1 MGASLTMSDP
11 DRERGNQK
19 QNERRENAMKEQGEK
34 ELLAKPWRKFKNDTD
49 PWSPD
54 VCKKLKDEIATHKL
68 LEEAGLEFFNVL
80 LIGQIS
86 AGKSS
91 FYNTIESVFSKH
103 VTGRADAGAVE
114 QSLTTKFR
122 TYKVKA
128 EDNDNKPLAFKFCDT
143 MGLSTESGLTPQDC
157 GIIMDG
163 QVPDGADLTE
173 ALDEGSRAYKE
184 DRMHC
189 LVFLVDASRMEFMD
203 EAVIEKFAKI
213 REQGT
218 KRHLNPVVILTR
230 IDECCV
236 ELNRDEGDIT
246 KVFHSKTVKDLVV
259 AATHKFGVAQ
269 NMVFPV
275 QNYSSENDKEM
286 GIDILLLRALRQML
300 RCSKTCIEDMIQ
312 REREKRK
319 QEERREAERQ
329 NQREKEYQTEVNDAE
344 KKLVRLKTGP
354 DQAPSKKKAAP
365 SLPKILPP
373 CTAIRSRPREAD
385 DELNMVEGQ
394 EFAVLKPDDGNG
406 WVEVKNSSGGIGLV
420 PADWIKMGSDTGTL
434 FI

>member
-1 MGASLTMSDP
+1 MGSLTMSDS
-11 DRERGNQK
+11 DI
-19 QNERRENAMKEQGEK
+19 
-34 ELLAKPWRKFKNDTD
+34 LAKPSDVLPKPWRKFKDEGYKDGPD
-49 PWSPD
+49 PWAPS
-54 VCKKLKDEIATHKL
+54 VYEKLKKEIATHEL
-68 LEEAGLEFFNVL
+68 LKESGLKFFNVL

-91 FYNTIESVFSKH
+91 FYNTIESVFSEY
-103 VTGRADAGAVE
+103 VTTKADAGTLEKSV
-114 QSLTTKFR
+114 TTKFR
-122 TYKVKA
+122 AYEVKA
-128 EDNDNKPLAFKFCDT
+128 KDNYNEPIAFKFCDT
-143 MGLSTESGLTPQDC
+143 MGLSKEGGLEPEAC
-157 GIIMDG
+157 GLIMDG
-163 QVPDGADLTE
+163 LVPDGSDLRKD
-173 ALDEGSRAYKE
+173 LDAGFQSYME
-184 DRMHC
+184 DKMHC
-189 LVFLVDASRMEFMD
+189 VVFLVDASRMEYMD
-203 EAVIEKFAKI
+203 EAVIEKMAKI
-213 REQGT
+213 REEGT
-218 KRHLNPVVILTR
+218 NRNLNPVVILTR
-230 IDECCV
+230 IDECHAD
-236 ELNRDEGDIT
+236 LNRDEGDIT
-246 KVFHSKTVKDLVV
+246 KVFHSKKVKDLVV
-259 AATHKFGVAQ
+259 EVTQKFGVAQ

-373 CTAIRSRPREAD
+373 CTAIRSRSREAD

-406 WVEVKNSSGGIGLV
+406 WVEVKIGLLQ
-420 PADWIKMGSDTGTL
+420 KK
-434 FI
+434 

>member
-1 MGASLTMSDP
+1 
-11 DRERGNQK
+11 
-19 QNERRENAMKEQGEK
+19 MKEQGEK
-34 ELLAKPWRKFKNDTD
+34 ELLEKPWREFKGDPE
-49 PWSPD
+49 PWSAD
-54 VCKKLKDEIATHKL
+54 VCEKLKDEIATHEL
-68 LEEAGLEFFNVL
+68 LKEAELEFFNVL

-103 VTGRADAGAVE
+103 VTVRADAGAVE

-189 LVFLVDASRMEFMD
+189 VVFLVDASRMEFMD

-230 IDECCV
+230 IDDCCV
-236 ELNRDEGDIT
+236 ELNREQGDIT
-246 KVFHSKTVKDLVV
+246 KVFHSKTVRDLVV
-259 AATHKFGVAQ
+259 TATHKFGVAQ

-275 QNYSSENDKEM
+275 QNYSSETENHM
-286 GIDILLLRALRQML
+286 GIDVLLLRTLRQIL
-300 RCSKTCIEDMIQ
+300 RCSKTCIEDMI
-312 REREKRK
+312 EREKGK
-319 QEERREAERQ
+319 QKQDERREAALQERKD
-329 NQREKEYQTEVNDAE
+329 KEHQKNVKDTEAQ
-344 KKLVRLKTGP
+344 LARLRTGQ
-354 DQAPSKKKAAP
+354 DRAPPKKKAAP
-365 SLPKILPP
+365 SLPKKAIV
-373 CTAIRSRPREAD
+373 CRAIRSRPRED
-385 DELNMVEGQ
+385 HDELDMVAEQ
-394 EFAVLKPDDGNG
+394 LLVVLNPDDGNG
-406 WVEVKNSSGGIGLV
+406 WVEVKNSSGDTGLV
-420 PADWIKMGSDTGTL
+420 PADWIKMGGDLGT
-434 FI
+434 